1 MQSSEPRARRPAG
14 LPAAASGAAGSRS
27 LTFIVR
33 RKKGIYFMDAQTNK
47 KCSNRL
53 LWIMIIV
60 AVIFFVIAA
69 ACEIKAAS
77 SSRSR
82 SEVMRHLLS
91 ETSVTPDRI
100 RESVANIIRDKGE
113 TEWYQH
119 AGLVFAILGV
129 ASLSLG
135 IGFNRSK

>member
-1 MQSSEPRARRPAG
+1 
-14 LPAAASGAAGSRS
+14 
-27 LTFIVR
+27 
-33 RKKGIYFMDAQTNK
+33 MDAQTNK